1 MAYAK
6 KVDKNQG
13 DVVKALRKMGADVF
27 LLHMV
32 GGGIPDLMVAYEGHT
47 ILIEVKD
54 GVDKKLT
61 PQQLELFA
69 NWKGGHL
76 ARVNSVQEAEE
87 LLKWLKTDEESYE

>member
-6 KVDKNQG
+6 KVDRNQG
-13 DVVKALRKMGADVF
+13 LVVKALRNMGADVF

-32 GGGIPDLMVAYEGHT
+32 GGGIPDLMVAYAGHT

-54 GVDKKLT
+54 GADKKLT
-61 PQQLELFA
+61 PQQADLFA

-87 LLKWLKTDEESYE
+87 LLKWLENQEDYYE

>member
-32 GGGIPDLMVAYEGHT
+32 GGGIPDLMVAYAGHT

-54 GVDKKLT
+54 GADKKLT
-61 PQQLELFA
+61 PQQLTLFA
-69 NWKGGHL
+69 DWKGGHL

-87 LLKWLKTDEESYE
+87 LLKWLEREDEDYE